1 MLAAGLQDKPS
12 AAALLDLVAGK
23 KPKEWT
29 CAGWGEVGKRKMDEG
44 AWLAEFGKPRNLAN
58 QRRPF
63 ESVLT
68 PRTPR

>member
-23 KPKEWT
+23 KIKS
-29 CAGWGEVGKRKMDEG
+29 GLVLVGEVGKRKMGEG